1 MGSIKNNRGFLS
13 LILTVLIVISI
24 FLIINVISIFGNT
37 ITTGSG
43 DLIWINYLIK
53 FYVIFSLIGLT
64 ANLILMHYKFIK
76 MKGFHEW

>member
-1 MGSIKNNRGFLS
+1 MGSIKNNIAILS
-13 LILTVLIVISI
+13 LILTVLIIISL
-24 FLIINVISIFGNT
+24 FLFINVNSNFEKT

-43 DLIWINYLIK
+43 DILWINYLIK

>member
-1 MGSIKNNRGFLS
+1 MGSIKNNIGILS
-13 LILTVLIVISI
+13 LIFTVLIVISI
-24 FLIINVISIFGNT
+24 FLFIKLNLNFENT

-43 DLIWINYLIK
+43 DIIWITYLIK

>member
-1 MGSIKNNRGFLS
+1 MGSIKNNIAILS
-13 LILTVLIVISI
+13 LILTVLIIISM
-24 FLIINVISIFGNT
+24 FLFINVYSNFEKT
-37 ITTGSG
+37 IIPGSG
-43 DLIWINYLIK
+43 DILWINYLIK